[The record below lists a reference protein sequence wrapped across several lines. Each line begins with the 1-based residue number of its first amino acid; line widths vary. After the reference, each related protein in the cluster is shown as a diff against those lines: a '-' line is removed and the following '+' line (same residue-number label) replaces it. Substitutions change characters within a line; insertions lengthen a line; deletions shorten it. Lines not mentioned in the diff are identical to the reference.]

1 MYGTE
6 YNSIVVL
13 VVGIPVGARD
23 FMVAVVVVVVAAVD
37 LVSPS
42 NRAVLAAAVVVVDES
57 E

>member
-23 FMVAVVVVVVAAVD
+23 FMVAVVVVVAAVD

-42 NRAVLAAAVVVVDES
+42 NRAVLVVVDES